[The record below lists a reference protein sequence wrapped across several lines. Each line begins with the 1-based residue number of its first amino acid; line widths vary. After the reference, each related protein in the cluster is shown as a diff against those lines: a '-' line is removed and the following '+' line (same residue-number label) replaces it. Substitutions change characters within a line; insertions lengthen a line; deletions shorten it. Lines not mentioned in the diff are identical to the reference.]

1 MNRSIEKIVEGL
13 KKNKKR
19 IIKSISISGVV
30 IIGLGVAGATVLY
43 NIAKSNINYT
53 EEQAKEI
60 ALNLVPG
67 EVVRIR
73 KDLDL
78 EHCTFEYD
86 IKIKDENNL
95 LREVNVD
102 ANLGVITDLD
112 YYND

>member
-1 MNRSIEKIVEGL
+1 MNGSIEKIVEGL

-19 IIKSISISGVV
+19 IIKSISISGVA

-43 NIAKSNINYT
+43 NIAKSNVNYT

-60 ALNLVPG
+60 ALKLVPG
-67 EVVRIR
+67 EVVRVR

-86 IKIKDENNL
+86 IKIKDENNV

-102 ANLGVITDLD
+102 ASLGVITDLD

>member
-1 MNRSIEKIVEGL
+1 MNKSIEKIVEGL

-19 IIKSISISGVV
+19 IIKIISISGVV
-30 IIGLGVAGATVLY
+30 IIGLGLAGSTVLY
-43 NIAKSNINYT
+43 NITKSNINYT

-67 EVVRIR
+67 EVVRVR
-73 KDLDL
+73 TDLDL

-86 IKIKDENNL
+86 IKIKDENNV

-102 ANLGVITDLD
+102 ASLGVITDLD